1 MTETN
6 PWRTKTTRE
15 VYRNPW
21 IRVRED
27 QVTRPDGSP
36 GIYGVVEMLG
46 AVGVVAVGSDDRIH
60 LVGQYRYTMGCY
72 SWEIIEGGID
82 RNEAPVA
89 AAHRELRE
97 ETGLVAAHL
106 DQLGGELHL
115 SNSVTDER
123 AWLYVAT
130 DLDQTAATPEV
141 TEVLAHRTATLDE
154 CLDMID
160 HGEITDALSVIGLLM
175 YTRNAGVG

>member
-1 MTETN
+1 MTETS
-6 PWRTKTTRE
+6 PWRTNATRE

-46 AVGVVAVGSDDRIH
+46 AVGVLAVDDDRIH
-60 LVGQYRYTMGCY
+60 LVGQYRYTMGEY

-82 RNEAPVA
+82 PGEAPSA
-89 AAHRELRE
+89 AAERELRE
-97 ETGLVAAHL
+97 ETGIVATSL
-106 DQLGGELHL
+106 ERLGGEFHL

-130 DLDQTAATPEV
+130 GLHRAESAPEV
-141 TEVLAHRTATLDE
+141 TEVLAHQTATLDE
-154 CLDMID
+154 CLAMID
-160 HGEITDALSVIGLLM
+160 AGEITDALSVIGILT
-175 YTRNAGVG
+175 YARKR